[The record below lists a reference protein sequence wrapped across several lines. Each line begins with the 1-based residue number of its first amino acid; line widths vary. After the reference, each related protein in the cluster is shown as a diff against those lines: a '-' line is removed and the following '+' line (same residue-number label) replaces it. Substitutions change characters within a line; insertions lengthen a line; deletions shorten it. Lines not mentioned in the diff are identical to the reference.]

1 MATEMPQ
8 MPLILGIGVL
18 SEDLSIQREM
28 IAVARLNNIKC
39 LDTARH
45 YVRIPL
51 VSMWPLLINGDR
63 TEEDPRSL
71 LATMVFHPNFRSS
84 LKHLW
89 VLLYPVG
96 RPKKES

>member
-1 MATEMPQ
+1 MAIEMPP

-18 SEDLSIQREM
+18 SEDLSIQSEM

-51 VSMWPLLINGDR
+51 VSM
-63 TEEDPRSL
+63 
-71 LATMVFHPNFRSS
+71 
-84 LKHLW
+84 
-89 VLLYPVG
+89 
-96 RPKKES
+96 